1 MSDVENL
8 DDLIAG
14 NHNFWE
20 QAAGVHGTT
29 PDDRYYQLNRV
40 IAGGTLMTSI
50 EENAIARAT
59 AAPLDQPLSHVGGLD
74 ILYLQSH
81 IGVDGVVL
89 ARAGAN
95 VTCADFSAVALQ
107 RARDLAS
114 TVGVSIDTVEA
125 DSRNLPETLHAR
137 FDMVYVT
144 IGAICWIDDLNRWM
158 SQVALALRPGGRLVM
173 FEIHP
178 LYQVFSKRTP
188 ELVLDFP
195 YGDGGHFTE
204 SGSGSYAD
212 PSSAITSTTTN
223 FAHSIANVVTSAI
236 SAGMRID
243 RLDEFV
249 ELAFD
254 PRGDDLLQQGDD
266 GQWRLLVGRGVTPA
280 DQPEGLP
287 VAFSLIATK
296 V

>member
-1 MSDVENL
+1 MSNPDNL
-8 DDLIAG
+8 ANLIAG
-14 NHNFWE
+14 NHDFWQ

-29 PDDRYYQLNRV
+29 TEDRYYQIDRV

-59 AAPLDQPLSHVGGLD
+59 SGPLDNPLSKVAGLD

-89 ARAGAN
+89 ARAGAH
-95 VTCADFSAVALQ
+95 VTCADFSAVALE
-107 RARDLAS
+107 RAQHLAS
-114 TVGVSIDTVEA
+114 KIGVSIDTVETDA
-125 DSRNLPETLHAR
+125 RNLPESLHGR
-137 FDMVYVT
+137 FDIVYVT
-144 IGAICWIDDLNRWM
+144 IGAICWIDDLDLWM
-158 SQVALALRPGGRLVM
+158 SQVSLALRPGGKLVM

-178 LYQVFSKRTP
+178 IYQVFSKRTP

-212 PSSAITSTTTN
+212 PNSEITSTTTN
-223 FAHSIANVVTSAI
+223 FAHSLANVTNSAI
-236 SAGMRID
+236 AASLRID

-249 ELAFD
+249 EIAFD

-266 GQWRLLVGRGVTPA
+266 GLWRLLLGRGVNPG

-287 VAFSLIATK
+287 VAFTVIATK